1 MPETETMR
9 AFPAETTQPGLAVPA
24 AEGDIERLV
33 NGQHHDPHSVLG
45 AHPLPAGAAGEE
57 AVLVRAWRPDG
68 AGVTLLAGE
77 ERTEM
82 RRIHPA
88 GVFAATV
95 PGSLAAG
102 YRLAVRQAGDLEVT
116 VDDPYR
122 FWPTIGDLDLH
133 LHGEGRHEG
142 LWRHLGAV
150 SYTHLRA
157 HETRHDLVCR
167 LLLEKKKN

>member
-57 AVLVRAWRPDG
+57 AMLVRAWRPDG

-77 ERTEM
+77 ECHACTVGSPGPHQHCFLAGGACWQRMCPEHGVRVM
-82 RRIHPA
+82 VLPVDQPLDVPLGRRYRQA
-88 GVFAATV
+88 RLGGLRWE
-95 PGSLAAG
+95 GSLRREAAALVWQPQG
-102 YRLAVRQAGDLEVT
+102 HAG
-116 VDDPYR
+116 P
-122 FWPTIGDLDLH
+122 
-133 LHGEGRHEG
+133 
-142 LWRHLGAV
+142 V
-150 SYTHLRA
+150 SDRRA
-157 HETRHDLVCR
+157 SLSS
-167 LLLEKKKN
+167 